1 MGSHAHTESAAPPK
15 KHLMIGSKFKS
26 VGRIAVAL
34 CVAAVCSVAGV
45 CWLAGSALAA
55 DVAVLRNGFT
65 IRHDHRIVMGETTR
79 LFTSADDSS
88 FTDVA
93 TGEITG
99 FEKDL
104 TPPPPAPAAAPASF
118 PATAPARAIVPKP
131 APPPVDLNQV
141 VNSASAAYHLDPDLV
156 NSVIHAESAFN
167 TRAISPKG
175 ARGLMQLMPSTANAL
190 GVNNSFDPQENVG
203 GGSQYLRELLERYNY
218 DMVKA
223 LAAYNAGPERVDQY
237 GGVPPFRETRS
248 YVARI
253 VHDYNQK
260 KIAQEK
266 AAARAQKQSGTQS
279 AKATPAKASA
289 ASSAS
294 AGSGKTRKRA
304 ANSSAQLATGSTS
317 ANTPR

>member
-1 MGSHAHTESAAPPK
+1 M
-15 KHLMIGSKFKS
+15 
-26 VGRIAVAL
+26 
-34 CVAAVCSVAGV
+34 
-45 CWLAGSALAA
+45 
-55 DVAVLRNGFT
+55 LRNGFT
-65 IRHDHRIVMGETTR
+65 IRHDHRIVVGETTR
-79 LFTSADDSS
+79 LYTSADDSS

-104 TPPPPAPAAAPASF
+104 TPPPAPAPAPASF
-118 PATAPARAIVPKP
+118 PATAPSRAVVPKP

-167 TRAISPKG
+167 TRAVSPKG

-218 DMVKA
+218 DVVKA

-237 GGVPPFRETRS
+237 GGVPPFRETRA

-266 AAARAQKQSGTQS
+266 AAARAQKQAGTQNAKTTATKAAAASGSAGS
-279 AKATPAKASA
+279 AKTRQKVAHSSPQPAAG
-289 ASSAS
+289 SAS
-294 AGSGKTRKRA
+294 A
-304 ANSSAQLATGSTS
+304 
-317 ANTPR
+317 NTAR